1 MIPKILSKSEADEIS
16 SCIDE
21 AKHVVIVCHVAPDG
35 DAIGSSLALWHT
47 LADLGKDVY
56 VIVPDPY
63 PASLRFLKGCKDI
76 LVYTRY
82 TDFAQKLIERADL
95 IFCLDFN
102 EPKRVDSM

>member
-76 LVYTRY
+76 LGLYPLYRLCSK
-82 TDFAQKLIERADL
+82 TDRTSRF
-95 IFCLDFN
+95 DFLFGFQ
-102 EPKRVDSM
+102 